1 MNAITLS
8 ELAAVRTVASDAA
21 DAAPVPGDLAQALSQ
36 PLSQPPLQ
44 VPSHV
49 QAPVQQFS
57 WQSRFGTMLIEV
69 RGDAVYVNG
78 QRVEQAPPG
87 L

>member
-21 DAAPVPGDLAQALSQ
+21 PVSGDLAQALSQ
-36 PLSQPPLQ
+36 APFQ

>member
-1 MNAITLS
+1 MTLS
-8 ELAAVRTVASDAA
+8 ELAAVRTVASA
-21 DAAPVPGDLAQALSQ
+21 AAPVPGDLAQALSQ
-36 PLSQPPLQ
+36 PPFQ
-44 VPSHV
+44 V

-78 QRVEQAPPG
+78 QCVEPAPPS